1 MLDLVGHE
9 PARINSTLS
18 DYGKLVMLAGKRVSS
33 AMDGKLKSIH
43 GAWIRF
49 ALLRVRQSVPE

>member
-1 MLDLVGHE
+1 MHKLVT
-9 PARINSTLS
+9 PA
-18 DYGKLVMLAGKRVSS
+18 GKLVTI

-49 ALLRVRQSVPE
+49 AV